1 MLSSIYASGLCRVG
15 VSGRKQWIRWME
27 RSKQVSPSLRPPRQT
42 HLGLPPQRPVT
53 AVHPCSARPLLKMAD
68 EKSILEQLDQ
78 LGPPLKQFD
87 AFPKL
92 PASYKARSRGRGVL
106 TMAVI
111 LLSIVLVL
119 NDVAEYIWGWTDYEF
134 SVDRDLASLLDINVD
149 LVVAMPCQCTLL
161 VLSY

>member
-1 MLSSIYASGLCRVG
+1 
-15 VSGRKQWIRWME
+15 
-27 RSKQVSPSLRPPRQT
+27 
-42 HLGLPPQRPVT
+42 
-53 AVHPCSARPLLKMAD
+53 MAD

-92 PASYKARSRGRGVL
+92 PASFKARSRGRGVL
-106 TMAVI
+106 TI
-111 LLSIVLVL
+111 IIIFLSIVLIL

-134 SVDRDLASLLDINVD
+134 SVDRDLASVLDINVD

-161 VLSY
+161 VLAY

>member
-1 MLSSIYASGLCRVG
+1 MFAVRAAALI
-15 VSGRKQWIRWME
+15 
-27 RSKQVSPSLRPPRQT
+27 PSFN
-42 HLGLPPQRPVT
+42 
-53 AVHPCSARPLLKMAD
+53 MAD

-106 TMAVI
+106 TIFVTLLAV
-111 LLSIVLVL
+111 VLIL

-134 SVDRDLASLLDINVD
+134 SIDRDHKGLLDINVE
-149 LVVAMPCQCTLL
+149 LVVAMPCQC
-161 VLSY
+161 VLPVLAQ

>member
-1 MLSSIYASGLCRVG
+1 
-15 VSGRKQWIRWME
+15 
-27 RSKQVSPSLRPPRQT
+27 
-42 HLGLPPQRPVT
+42 
-53 AVHPCSARPLLKMAD
+53 MAD

-106 TMAVI
+106 TIFII

-134 SVDRDLASLLDINVD
+134 SVDRGQARILDMNVD
-149 LVVAMPCQCTLL
+149 LVVAMPCQCALL
-161 VLSY
+161 VPA

>member
-1 MLSSIYASGLCRVG
+1 MGVIWNGPRVRMSSSLEHTLVCHLNDRVPA
-15 VSGRKQWIRWME
+15 VGR
-27 RSKQVSPSLRPPRQT
+27 
-42 HLGLPPQRPVT
+42 
-53 AVHPCSARPLLKMAD
+53 CSSHTPFEMAD

-92 PASYKARSRGRGVL
+92 PASYKARSRGGGVL
-106 TMAVI
+106 TIFVI

-134 SVDRDLASLLDINVD
+134 SVDRDRASLLDVNVD
-149 LVVAMPCQCTLL
+149 LVVAMPCQCALP
-161 VLSY
+161 VPS